1 MFKVNKTK
9 YFEVNNAT
17 FVKSALDLE
26 NKHFLIGKIQWR
38 FEKLDATSCSRSNL
52 NQIFNFHDHSQSD

>member
-9 YFEVNNAT
+9 YVEIDNAT
-17 FVKSALDLE
+17 FVNSALDLE
-26 NKHFLIGKIQWR
+26 KKPFLIEKILWR
-38 FEKLDATSCSRSNL
+38 FEKLDVTSCSRSNL